1 LKVLKWVKAAI
12 LETRII
18 SIFIFKYI
26 ISLFSFYQ
34 VHTFADCLLI
44 TKIQHFKEKK
54 IPIII
59 IFEKS
64 KGSVGITKAI
74 LMFIYYV
81 LTAWGYN

>member
-1 LKVLKWVKAAI
+1 MQIACWLRKYSILK
-12 LETRII
+12 
-18 SIFIFKYI
+18 
-26 ISLFSFYQ
+26 
-34 VHTFADCLLI
+34 
-44 TKIQHFKEKK
+44 KK
-54 IPIII
+54 IPQII